1 MTVPPAVQPGG
12 DRNVNGELSIVNGEV
27 AAPSE
32 SPIVNRHFLTDWLL
46 PFLLLLPIL
55 WAYVPDGLPLTADSR
70 VHFIRSAEMVHAW
83 ADGVLLP
90 RWSANL
96 GVGLGI
102 PLFNYAPPLPY
113 LTTAAL
119 HTLGL
124 PLEAA
129 FKTMHVLALLIF
141 AYGAYWV
148 VRAPLGQWAGLVG
161 AAAMLY
167 APIVL
172 RELFVQGNIGQLS
185 AWAFV
190 PWTLWGVQQVF
201 ARPGWRSGVA
211 LALAFAGATLSHN
224 AVALLLAEIVAVQVL
239 WLALWLR
246 AGRALWVAGS
256 ALAGS
261 LLLTAWFWAP
271 ALLEGDFIQ
280 LDRIAASSYAQRF
293 LSLGELVA
301 FAPRLDLRAL
311 NPYFPLTLGA
321 VQVAL
326 AVIGVIA
333 FIATGLLTQRRKGAK
348 GSGGEGRQLH
358 NSQFTIHNSQF
369 TILPP
374 WPTLRPIL
382 AGFYTLLALFGA
394 LMALPVSRPLWELLP
409 FMDLLEFPSRWHGF
423 TLVALGWLGGF
434 AVFALA
440 MWRPRVTPFAAS
452 AATALLLLAAVVN
465 LYPDKQAPGA
475 WRWTPADVVAYEVRS
490 GAVGTTSLGEFNPV
504 WAEAPIG
511 ATSPFR
517 DDYPPDHQPDR
528 LPATLPAG
536 VTAMQIAAATQRH
549 EFQISTPTAVSLTL
563 DLLYFP
569 GWQATGA
576 GLSPQPV
583 TGLALLHVPA
593 GADQRVTFIYAGTPL
608 ERAAGWLS
616 LLTWIG
622 LFGLVGWR
630 VLASRKGAKP
640 QSFDVGGSTKTAA
653 RSAEPPL
660 ARSAELTSKPR
671 LSPLLA
677 ASLLV
682 AAVLVMRAAA
692 PGWFRT
698 SSPPGVAAAAAV
710 AVDAEFGAAVRVI
723 GVDPPPT
730 QIQPGELLDATVYLE
745 AAASPSQDYGLFLHL
760 DRPDG
765 VTVAAVDVLHPDEI
779 PMRTWPAGFY
789 VRAPLRLAV
798 PPDALP
804 IRYALH
810 LGVPD
815 PANGRWLPLE
825 NGETLLHLGD
835 VWVEPATPAPAGAA
849 LATFGEQI
857 ELLAADVAED
867 GDLHLRW
874 RATAQV
880 EDELTMFVHYLDAA
894 GRLLGQA
901 DGAPYGNLY
910 PPAAWRP
917 HQVVEDVRALP
928 AGVDPAQ
935 VAAVQVGLYA
945 PLTGERLPARTEDG
959 AMLADNAYVVR

>member
-1 MTVPPAVQPGG
+1 
-12 DRNVNGELSIVNGEV
+12 
-27 AAPSE
+27 
-32 SPIVNRHFLTDWLL
+32 
-46 PFLLLLPIL
+46 
-55 WAYVPDGLPLTADSR
+55 
-70 VHFIRSAEMVHAW
+70 
-83 ADGVLLP
+83 
-90 RWSANL
+90 
-96 GVGLGI
+96 
-102 PLFNYAPPLPY
+102 
-113 LTTAAL
+113 
-119 HTLGL
+119 
-124 PLEAA
+124 
-129 FKTMHVLALLIF
+129 
-141 AYGAYWV
+141 
-148 VRAPLGQWAGLVG
+148 
-161 AAAMLY
+161 
-167 APIVL
+167 
-172 RELFVQGNIGQLS
+172 
-185 AWAFV
+185 
-190 PWTLWGVQQVF
+190 
-201 ARPGWRSGVA
+201 
-211 LALAFAGATLSHN
+211 
-224 AVALLLAEIVAVQVL
+224 
-239 WLALWLR
+239 
-246 AGRALWVAGS
+246 
-256 ALAGS
+256 
-261 LLLTAWFWAP
+261 
-271 ALLEGDFIQ
+271 
-280 LDRIAASSYAQRF
+280 
-293 LSLGELVA
+293 
-301 FAPRLDLRAL
+301 
-311 NPYFPLTLGA
+311 
-321 VQVAL
+321 
-326 AVIGVIA
+326 
-333 FIATGLLTQRRKGAK
+333 
-348 GSGGEGRQLH
+348 
-358 NSQFTIHNSQF
+358 
-369 TILPP
+369 
-374 WPTLRPIL
+374 
-382 AGFYTLLALFGA
+382 
-394 LMALPVSRPLWELLP
+394 
-409 FMDLLEFPSRWHGF
+409 
-423 TLVALGWLGGF
+423 VALGWLGGF

-475 WRWTPADVVAYEVRS
+475 WHWTPADVIAYEVRS

-549 EFQISTPTAVSLTL
+549 EFQISTPTAISLTL

-593 GADQRVTFIYAGTPL
+593 GADQRVTLTYAGTPL

-616 LLTWIG
+616 LLAWIG

-640 QSFDVGGSTKTAA
+640 QGFHVGGSTKTAA

-671 LSPLLA
+671 PSPLLA

-682 AAVLVMRAAA
+682 AAVLVVRAAA
-692 PGWFRT
+692 PGWFRI
-698 SSPPGVAAAAAV
+698 SSPPGVAAAASV

-745 AAASPSQDYGLFLHL
+745 AAASLSQDYGLFLHL

-874 RATAQV
+874 RVTAQV

-945 PLTGERLPARTEDG
+945 PLTGERLPARTEVHQLGPHRPQGKPALSRHDELRPVHQRSRQFRDHGSCAGDRRQLLRHRQPLRCCRSHVGYTEEIIGRWLAQGGRRDRIVLATKVYG
-959 AMLADNAYVVR
+959 AMGDGVNDRGLSAYHIRKACEDSLRRLQTDHIDLYQMHHVERTTPWEEIWQAMEQLVREGKVLYVGSSNFAGWHIATGAVRRGEAPLHGAGLRAEPLQPQRAHDRTGSHPRVPGVWAGADPVESAGGRAAGRRAASRRTEGRRASERIQQTIEKHRPQLEAYEALCAGAGRGAGRCGAGVDAAQPGRDRADHRAAHAGAVRRQRCARWRSP

>member
-1 MTVPPAVQPGG
+1 
-12 DRNVNGELSIVNGEV
+12 L
-27 AAPSE
+27 
-32 SPIVNRHFLTDWLL
+32 
-46 PFLLLLPIL
+46 LLLLPIL

-96 GVGLGI
+96 GMGLGI

-148 VRAPLGQWAGLVG
+148 VRAPLGHWAGLVG

-224 AVALLLAEIVAVQVL
+224 AVALLLAEIVAAQVL

-271 ALLEGDFIQ
+271 ALLEGNYIQ

-293 LSLGELVA
+293 LTPGELVA
-301 FAPRLDLRAL
+301 LSPRLDLRAL
-311 NPYFPLTLGA
+311 NPYVPLTLGA

-333 FIATGLLTQRRKGAK
+333 LIATGLLTQRRKDANGAR
-348 GSGGEGRQLH
+348 SEGRGAT
-358 NSQFTIHNSQF
+358 NSQFTINNSQL
-369 TILPP
+369 TIDNSQLTTASP
-374 WPTLRPIL
+374 WPSLRPIL

-394 LMALPVSRPLWELLP
+394 LMALRVSHPLWELLP

-423 TLVALGWLGGF
+423 TLVALGWLGGY

-440 MWRPRVTPFAAS
+440 KWRPRVTPFAAS
-452 AATALLLLAAVVN
+452 AATAALLLAAVVN
-465 LYPDKQAPGA
+465 LYPDKQAPGV

-517 DDYPPDHQPDR
+517 HDYPPDRQPDR

-536 VTAMQIAAATQRH
+536 VTATQVAAATQRH
-549 EFQISTPTAVSLTL
+549 AFQISAQTPVSLAL
-563 DLLYFP
+563 NLLYFP

-583 TGLALLHVPA
+583 TGLALLDVPA
-593 GADQRVTFIYAGTPL
+593 GADQRVTLTYAGTPL
-608 ERAAGWLS
+608 ERVAGWLS
-616 LLTWIG
+616 LLAWIG
-622 LFGLVGWR
+622 LFALVGWR
-630 VLASRKGAKP
+630 VLASRKDAKP
-640 QSFDVGGSTKTAA
+640 QGSHVGGPTKTAA
-653 RSAEPPL
+653 RSVEPPL
-660 ARSAELTSKPR
+660 APR
-671 LSPLLA
+671 PSPLLA

-682 AAVLVMRAAA
+682 VAVLVVRAAA

-698 SSPPGVAAAAAV
+698 SSPPGVAAAASV

-723 GVDPPPT
+723 GVDPPPA

-815 PANGRWLPLE
+815 PVNGRWLPLE

-835 VWVEPATPAPAGAA
+835 VWVEPATSLPAGAV

-857 ELLAADVAED
+857 ELLAADVAEN
-867 GDLHLRW
+867 GELHLRW
-874 RATAQV
+874 RTAAQV
-880 EDELTMFVHYLDAA
+880 DDELTMFVHYLDAA

-959 AMLADNAYVVR
+959 AVLADSAFVVR